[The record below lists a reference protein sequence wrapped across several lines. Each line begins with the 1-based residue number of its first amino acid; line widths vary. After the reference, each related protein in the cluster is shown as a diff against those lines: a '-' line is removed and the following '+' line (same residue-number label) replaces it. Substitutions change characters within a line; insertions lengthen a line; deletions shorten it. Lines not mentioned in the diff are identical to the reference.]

1 MALVPLVNIDNAGQ
15 YGIVTDIPPYQLP
28 PNAWSG
34 GNNVRVRNSGIKKC
48 AGFEEVFASCP
59 VPPHHIFPVADGTS
73 VYWVALGEE
82 KAYVFKNQGG
92 GWTNITRQTTGADV
106 NYTTSEE
113 EGWSHTI
120 IGGVPVMTNF
130 RDPPQFWATAG
141 GVYATATKLVELSNW
156 EASADLCKSIKSFK
170 TFLIALNMDRS
181 TVPYPKLVKW
191 SNEAASHAPP
201 TSWDEA
207 DATKDAGEYELAD
220 TPGDIIDGLQLGESF
235 MIYKDDAIYIM
246 NYIGTPFIFSFR
258 LLSPTV
264 GILSKNCVSE
274 FSGGHFFFGKTN
286 IYLNNGQT
294 ISPLL
299 TDRMRR
305 EVFENLDGDNFKRS
319 FTVADYNRNEMLA
332 CYPAGGYTYPN
343 RAVIWNWNTNTLTI
357 RDLPNPS
364 SMGFGVAF
372 VSTTSDAWGAE
383 TTLNGTITAGS
394 PASGASLTVTA
405 TGASTGKPAF
415 PTSGTVVVDEEQ
427 ITYTGTTSTTLTG
440 ITRGANST
448 SADGHT
454 SGVVVSEFSTGWDA
468 AARVWGSLT
477 FERGAEN
484 LLFCVPGTSTGVI
497 SAATQANPV
506 RITST
511 AHNLSNGDKI
521 IIDNVAGMTE
531 INAPAGSAYPAAGVL
546 YAKIDATNPA
556 TEFTLYTDAAL
567 SASLNGTG
575 FSAYS
580 GSGGNIYK
588 QRIFKDNTG
597 NTEDGATMNSYI
609 SRTGIALTQDGSYD
623 QSRVKY
629 IRAVWPRMEVSGS
642 NGEVNIYV
650 AKQMFPE
657 EAVTW
662 AGPYTFNPN
671 EESKVSCTVT
681 GRYYG
686 IKIESDT
693 DVDWNLSGV
702 GFEIEDAGH
711 R

>member
-59 VPPHHIFPVADGTS
+59 IPPHYIFPVSDGTS
-73 VYWVALGEE
+73 VYWLALGED

-130 RDPPQFWATAG
+130 RDPPQFWG
-141 GVYATATKLVELSNW
+141 LSSGIYATGTKLAELSNW
-156 EASADLCKSIKSFK
+156 EASTDLCKSIKSFK
-170 TFLIALNMDRS
+170 TFLIALNLTRAS
-181 TVPYPKLVKW
+181 VPYPKLVKW
-191 SNEAASHAPP
+191 SNEAASHAVP

-246 NYIGTPFIFSFR
+246 NYIGTPFIFSFK
-258 LLSPTV
+258 LLSPTI
-264 GILSKNCVSE
+264 GILAKNCVSE

-299 TDRMRR
+299 TDRLRR
-305 EVFENLDGDNFKRS
+305 EVFDNLDGDNFKRS

-332 CYPAGGYTYPN
+332 CYPSGGYTYPN
-343 RAVIWNWNTNTLTI
+343 KAIIWNWSTNTLTL

-372 VSTTSDAWGAE
+372 VSTDSDE
-383 TTLNGTITAGS
+383 
-394 PASGASLTVTA
+394 
-405 TGASTGKPAF
+405 
-415 PTSGTVVVDEEQ
+415 
-427 ITYTGTTSTTLTG
+427 
-440 ITRGANST
+440 
-448 SADGHT
+448 
-454 SGVVVSEFSTGWDA
+454 WDDNTKDWDT

-477 FERGAEN
+477 FEKGAEN
-484 LLFCVPGTSTGVI
+484 LLFCVPGTSTGVM
-497 SAATQANPV
+497 SAATKANPV
-506 RITST
+506 RITTSS

-531 INAPAGSAYPAAGVL
+531 INAPAGSAYPADGVL

-556 TEFTLYTDAAL
+556 TEFTLYTDASL
-567 SASLNGTG
+567 STSLDGTG
-575 FSAYS
+575 FTTYT
-580 GSGGNIYK
+580 SGGNIYK

-597 NTEDGATMNSYI
+597 NTEDGSNMTSYI
-609 SRTGIALTQDGSYD
+609 ARTGIALTQDGSYD
-623 QSRVKY
+623 QSQVKY
-629 IRAVWPRMEVSGS
+629 VRAVWPRMQVSGS
-642 NGEVNIYV
+642 GGKVNVYV

-657 EAVTW
+657 DAVTW
-662 AGPYTFNPN
+662 AGPYEFNPD
-671 EESKVSCTVT
+671 EQSKVSCTIS

-686 IKIESDT
+686 VKIESDT

-702 GFEIEDAGH
+702 GFEVEDAGS

>member
-1 MALVPLVNIDNAGQ
+1 MALTPLINIDNAGQ

-59 VPPHHIFPVADGTS
+59 IPPHHIFSVSDGTS
-73 VYWVALGEE
+73 VYWMALGED

-92 GWTNITRQTTGADV
+92 GWTNITRQTTGSDV

-130 RDPPQFWATAG
+130 RDAPQFWALSS
-141 GVYATATKLVELSNW
+141 GVYATGTKLAELSNW
-156 EASADLCKSIKSFK
+156 ESSTDLCKSIKSFK
-170 TFLIALNMDRS
+170 TFLIALNMDRAG
-181 TVPYPKLVKW
+181 VPYPKLVKW
-191 SNEAASHAPP
+191 SNEAASHAVP

-246 NYIGTPFIFSFR
+246 NYIGTPFIFSFK
-258 LLSPTV
+258 LLSPTI
-264 GILSKNCVSE
+264 GILTKNCVSE

-286 IYLNNGQT
+286 IYLNDGQT

-299 TDRMRR
+299 TDRLRR
-305 EVFENLDGDNFKRS
+305 EVFDNLDGDNFKRS

-332 CYPAGGYTYPN
+332 CYPSGGYTYPN
-343 RAVIWNWNTNTLTI
+343 KAVIWNWSTNTLTL

-372 VSTTSDAWGAE
+372 VSTDSDE
-383 TTLNGTITAGS
+383 
-394 PASGASLTVTA
+394 
-405 TGASTGKPAF
+405 
-415 PTSGTVVVDEEQ
+415 
-427 ITYTGTTSTTLTG
+427 
-440 ITRGANST
+440 
-448 SADGHT
+448 
-454 SGVVVSEFSTGWDA
+454 WDDNTKDWDT

-477 FERGAEN
+477 FEKGAEN
-484 LLFCVPGTSTGVI
+484 LLFCVPGTSTGVM
-497 SAATQANPV
+497 SAATKANPV
-506 RITST
+506 RITTSS

-531 INAPAGSAYPAAGVL
+531 INAPGGSAYPASGVL
-546 YAKIDATNPA
+546 YAKIDGTNPA
-556 TEFTLYTDAAL
+556 TEFTLYTDADL
-567 SASLNGTG
+567 SSSLNGTG
-575 FSAYS
+575 FTTYT
-580 GSGGNIYK
+580 SGGNIYK
-588 QRIFKDNTG
+588 QRIFKDNSG
-597 NTEDGATMNSYI
+597 NTEDGSNMTSYI
-609 SRTGIALTQDGSYD
+609 ARTGIALTQDGSYD
-623 QSRVKY
+623 QSQVKY
-629 IRAVWPRMEVSGS
+629 VRAVWPRMQVSGS
-642 NGEVNIYV
+642 GGKVKVYV
-650 AKQMFPE
+650 AKQMYPE
-657 EAVTW
+657 DAVTW
-662 AGPYTFNPN
+662 AGPYDFNPDSQ
-671 EESKVSCTVT
+671 SKVSCTVS

-702 GFEIEDAGH
+702 GFEVEDAGS

>member
-1 MALVPLVNIDNAGQ
+1 MALTPLVNIDNAGQ

-59 VPPHHIFPVADGTS
+59 IPPHHIFPVSDGTS
-73 VYWVALGEE
+73 VYWIALGED

-92 GWTNITRQTTGADV
+92 AWTNITRQTTGADV

-130 RDPPQFWATAG
+130 RDPPQFWALSSGIYSTS
-141 GVYATATKLVELSNW
+141 TKLVELSNW

-170 TFLIALNMDRS
+170 TFLIAMNMTRS

-220 TPGDIIDGLQLGESF
+220 TPGDIVDGLQLGESF

-246 NYIGTPFIFSFR
+246 NYIGTPFIFSFK
-258 LLSPTV
+258 LLSPTI
-264 GILSKNCVSE
+264 GILAKNCVSE

-343 RAVIWNWNTNTLTI
+343 RAVIWNWNTNTLTV

-372 VSTTSDAWGAE
+372 VSTDSDEWDDDTSE
-383 TTLNGTITAGS
+383 
-394 PASGASLTVTA
+394 
-405 TGASTGKPAF
+405 
-415 PTSGTVVVDEEQ
+415 
-427 ITYTGTTSTTLTG
+427 
-440 ITRGANST
+440 
-448 SADGHT
+448 
-454 SGVVVSEFSTGWDA
+454 WDT

-477 FERGAEN
+477 FEKGAEN
-484 LLFCVPGTSTGVI
+484 CCFVFRELL
-497 SAATQANPV
+497 Q
-506 RITST
+506 
-511 AHNLSNGDKI
+511 
-521 IIDNVAGMTE
+521 E
-531 INAPAGSAYPAAGVL
+531 
-546 YAKIDATNPA
+546 
-556 TEFTLYTDAAL
+556 
-567 SASLNGTG
+567 
-575 FSAYS
+575 
-580 GSGGNIYK
+580 
-588 QRIFKDNTG
+588 
-597 NTEDGATMNSYI
+597 
-609 SRTGIALTQDGSYD
+609 
-623 QSRVKY
+623 
-629 IRAVWPRMEVSGS
+629 
-642 NGEVNIYV
+642 
-650 AKQMFPE
+650 
-657 EAVTW
+657 
-662 AGPYTFNPN
+662 
-671 EESKVSCTVT
+671 
-681 GRYYG
+681 
-686 IKIESDT
+686 
-693 DVDWNLSGV
+693 
-702 GFEIEDAGH
+702 
-711 R
+711 

>member
-59 VPPHHIFPVADGTS
+59 IPPHHIFPVSDGTS
-73 VYWVALGEE
+73 VYWLALGED

-130 RDPPQFWATAG
+130 RDPPQFWALSSG
-141 GVYATATKLVELSNW
+141 IYATGTKLAELSNW
-156 EASADLCKSIKSFK
+156 EASTDLCKSIKSFK
-170 TFLIALNMDRS
+170 TFLIALNMTRAS
-181 TVPYPKLVKW
+181 VPYPKLVKW
-191 SNEAASHAPP
+191 SNEAASHAVP

-246 NYIGTPFIFSFR
+246 NYIGTPFIFSFK
-258 LLSPTV
+258 LLSPTI
-264 GILSKNCVSE
+264 GILAKNCVSE

-299 TDRMRR
+299 TDRLRR
-305 EVFENLDGDNFKRS
+305 EVFDNLDGDNFKRS

-332 CYPAGGYTYPN
+332 CYPSGGYTYPN
-343 RAVIWNWNTNTLTI
+343 KAIIWNWSTNTLTL

-372 VSTTSDAWGAE
+372 VSTDSDE
-383 TTLNGTITAGS
+383 
-394 PASGASLTVTA
+394 
-405 TGASTGKPAF
+405 
-415 PTSGTVVVDEEQ
+415 
-427 ITYTGTTSTTLTG
+427 
-440 ITRGANST
+440 
-448 SADGHT
+448 
-454 SGVVVSEFSTGWDA
+454 WDDNTKDWDT

-477 FERGAEN
+477 FEKGAEN
-484 LLFCVPGTSTGVI
+484 LLFCVPGTSTGVM
-497 SAATQANPV
+497 SAATKANPV
-506 RITST
+506 RITTSS

-556 TEFTLYTDAAL
+556 TEFTLYTDADL
-567 SASLNGTG
+567 STSLDGTG
-575 FSAYS
+575 FTTYT
-580 GSGGNIYK
+580 SGGNIYK
-588 QRIFKDNTG
+588 QRIFKDNSG
-597 NTEDGATMNSYI
+597 NTEDGSNMTSYVA
-609 SRTGIALTQDGSYD
+609 RTGIALTQDGSYD
-623 QSRVKY
+623 QSQVKY
-629 IRAVWPRMEVSGS
+629 VRAVWPRMQVSGS
-642 NGEVNIYV
+642 GGKVNVYV

-657 EAVTW
+657 DAVTW
-662 AGPYTFNPN
+662 AGPYEFNPD
-671 EESKVSCTVT
+671 EQSKVSCTVS

-686 IKIESDT
+686 INIESDT

-702 GFEIEDAGH
+702 GFEVEDAGS

>member
-1 MALVPLVNIDNAGQ
+1 
-15 YGIVTDIPPYQLP
+15 
-28 PNAWSG
+28 
-34 GNNVRVRNSGIKKC
+34 
-48 AGFEEVFASCP
+48 
-59 VPPHHIFPVADGTS
+59 
-73 VYWVALGEE
+73 
-82 KAYVFKNQGG
+82 
-92 GWTNITRQTTGADV
+92 
-106 NYTTSEE
+106 
-113 EGWSHTI
+113 
-120 IGGVPVMTNF
+120 MTNF

-264 GILSKNCVSE
+264 GILAKNCVSE

-454 SGVVVSEFSTGWDA
+454 SGVVVSEFSTGWDT
-468 AARVWGSLT
+468 AARVWGSLS

-597 NTEDGATMNSYI
+597 NTEDGTTMNSYI

>member
-59 VPPHHIFPVADGTS
+59 IPPHHIFPVSDGTS
-73 VYWVALGEE
+73 VYWLALGED

-130 RDPPQFWATAG
+130 RDPPQFWG
-141 GVYATATKLVELSNW
+141 LSSGIYATGTKLAELSNW
-156 EASADLCKSIKSFK
+156 EASTDLCKSIKSFK
-170 TFLIALNMDRS
+170 TFLIALNLTRAS
-181 TVPYPKLVKW
+181 VPYPKLVKW
-191 SNEAASHAPP
+191 SNEAASHAVP

-246 NYIGTPFIFSFR
+246 NYIGTPFIFSFK
-258 LLSPTV
+258 LLSPTI
-264 GILSKNCVSE
+264 GILAKNCVSE

-299 TDRMRR
+299 TDRLRR
-305 EVFENLDGDNFKRS
+305 EVFDNLDGDNFKRS

-332 CYPAGGYTYPN
+332 CYPSGGYTYPN
-343 RAVIWNWNTNTLTI
+343 KAIIWNWSTNTLTL

-372 VSTTSDAWGAE
+372 VSTDSDE
-383 TTLNGTITAGS
+383 
-394 PASGASLTVTA
+394 
-405 TGASTGKPAF
+405 
-415 PTSGTVVVDEEQ
+415 
-427 ITYTGTTSTTLTG
+427 
-440 ITRGANST
+440 
-448 SADGHT
+448 
-454 SGVVVSEFSTGWDA
+454 WDDNTKDWDT

-477 FERGAEN
+477 FEKGAEN
-484 LLFCVPGTSTGVI
+484 LLFCVPGTSTGVM
-497 SAATQANPV
+497 SAATKANPV
-506 RITST
+506 RITTSS

-531 INAPAGSAYPAAGVL
+531 INAPAGSAYPADGVL

-556 TEFTLYTDAAL
+556 TEFTLYTDASL
-567 SASLNGTG
+567 STSLDGTG
-575 FSAYS
+575 FTTYT
-580 GSGGNIYK
+580 SGGNIYK

-597 NTEDGATMNSYI
+597 NTEDGSNMTSYI
-609 SRTGIALTQDGSYD
+609 ARTGIALTQDGSYD
-623 QSRVKY
+623 QSQVKY
-629 IRAVWPRMEVSGS
+629 VRAVWPRMQVSGS
-642 NGEVNIYV
+642 SGKVNVYV
-650 AKQMFPE
+650 AKQMYPE
-657 EAVTW
+657 DAVTW
-662 AGPYTFNPN
+662 AGPYEFNPD
-671 EESKVSCTVT
+671 EQSKVSCTVS
-681 GRYYG
+681 GRFYG
-686 IKIESDT
+686 VKIESDT

-702 GFEIEDAGH
+702 GFEVEDAGS

>member
-1 MALVPLVNIDNAGQ
+1 MALTPLINIDNAGQ

-59 VPPHHIFPVADGTS
+59 IPPHHIFSVSDGTS
-73 VYWVALGEE
+73 VYWMALGED

-92 GWTNITRQTTGADV
+92 GWTNITRQTTGSDV

-130 RDPPQFWATAG
+130 RDAPQFWALSS
-141 GVYATATKLVELSNW
+141 GVYATGTKLAELSNW
-156 EASADLCKSIKSFK
+156 EASTDLCKSIKSFK
-170 TFLIALNMDRS
+170 TFLIALNMDRAG
-181 TVPYPKLVKW
+181 VPYPKLVKW
-191 SNEAASHAPP
+191 SNEAASHAVP

-207 DATKDAGEYELAD
+207 DATKDAGEYVLAD

-246 NYIGTPFIFSFR
+246 NYIGTPFIFSFK
-258 LLSPTV
+258 LLSPTI
-264 GILSKNCVSE
+264 GILTKNCVSE

-286 IYLNNGQT
+286 IYLNDGQT

-299 TDRMRR
+299 TDRLRR
-305 EVFENLDGDNFKRS
+305 EVFDNLDGDNFKRS

-332 CYPAGGYTYPN
+332 CYPSGGYTYPN
-343 RAVIWNWNTNTLTI
+343 KAVIWNWSTNTLTL

-372 VSTTSDAWGAE
+372 VSTDSDE
-383 TTLNGTITAGS
+383 
-394 PASGASLTVTA
+394 
-405 TGASTGKPAF
+405 
-415 PTSGTVVVDEEQ
+415 
-427 ITYTGTTSTTLTG
+427 
-440 ITRGANST
+440 
-448 SADGHT
+448 
-454 SGVVVSEFSTGWDA
+454 WDDNTKDWDT

-477 FERGAEN
+477 FEKGAEN
-484 LLFCVPGTSTGVI
+484 LLFCVPGTSTGVM
-497 SAATQANPV
+497 SAATKANPV
-506 RITST
+506 RITTSS

-531 INAPAGSAYPAAGVL
+531 INAPGGSAYPASGVL
-546 YAKIDATNPA
+546 YAKIDGTNPA
-556 TEFTLYTDAAL
+556 TEFTLYTDADL
-567 SASLNGTG
+567 SSSLNGTG
-575 FSAYS
+575 FTTYT
-580 GSGGNIYK
+580 SGGNIYK
-588 QRIFKDNTG
+588 QRIFKDNSG
-597 NTEDGATMNSYI
+597 NTEDGSNMTSYI
-609 SRTGIALTQDGSYD
+609 ARTGIALTQDGSYD
-623 QSRVKY
+623 QSQVKY
-629 IRAVWPRMEVSGS
+629 VRAVWPRMQVSGS
-642 NGEVNIYV
+642 GGKVKVYV
-650 AKQMFPE
+650 AKQMYPE
-657 EAVTW
+657 DAVTW
-662 AGPYTFNPN
+662 AGPYDFNPDRQ
-671 EESKVSCTVT
+671 SKVSCTVS

-702 GFEIEDAGH
+702 GFEVEDAGS

>member
-59 VPPHHIFPVADGTS
+59 IPPHHIFPVSDGTS
-73 VYWVALGEE
+73 VYWLALGED

-130 RDPPQFWATAG
+130 RDPPQFWALSSG
-141 GVYATATKLVELSNW
+141 IYATGTKLAELSNW
-156 EASADLCKSIKSFK
+156 EASTDLCKSIKSFK
-170 TFLIALNMDRS
+170 TFLIALNMTRAS
-181 TVPYPKLVKW
+181 VPYPKLVKW
-191 SNEAASHAPP
+191 SNEAASHAVP

-246 NYIGTPFIFSFR
+246 NYIGTPFIFSFK
-258 LLSPTV
+258 LLSPTI
-264 GILSKNCVSE
+264 GILAKNCVSE

-299 TDRMRR
+299 TDRLRR
-305 EVFENLDGDNFKRS
+305 EVFDNLDGDNFKRS

-332 CYPAGGYTYPN
+332 CYPSGGYTYPN
-343 RAVIWNWNTNTLTI
+343 KAIIWNWSTNTLTL

-372 VSTTSDAWGAE
+372 VSTDSDE
-383 TTLNGTITAGS
+383 
-394 PASGASLTVTA
+394 
-405 TGASTGKPAF
+405 
-415 PTSGTVVVDEEQ
+415 
-427 ITYTGTTSTTLTG
+427 
-440 ITRGANST
+440 
-448 SADGHT
+448 
-454 SGVVVSEFSTGWDA
+454 WDDNTKDWDT

-477 FERGAEN
+477 FEKGAEN
-484 LLFCVPGTSTGVI
+484 LLFCVPGTSTGVM
-497 SAATQANPV
+497 SAATKANPV
-506 RITST
+506 RITTSS

-531 INAPAGSAYPAAGVL
+531 INAPAGSAYPADGVL

-556 TEFTLYTDAAL
+556 TEFTLYTDASL
-567 SASLNGTG
+567 STSLDGTG
-575 FSAYS
+575 FTTYT
-580 GSGGNIYK
+580 SGGNIYK

-597 NTEDGATMNSYI
+597 NTEDGSNMTSYI

-623 QSRVKY
+623 QSQVKY
-629 IRAVWPRMEVSGS
+629 VRAVWPRMQVSGS
-642 NGEVNIYV
+642 SGKVNVYV

-657 EAVTW
+657 DAVTW
-662 AGPYTFNPN
+662 AGPYEFNPD
-671 EESKVSCTVT
+671 EQSKVSCTIS

-702 GFEIEDAGH
+702 GFEVEDAGS

>member
-59 VPPHHIFPVADGTS
+59 IPPHHIFPVSDGTS
-73 VYWVALGEE
+73 VYWVALGED

-130 RDPPQFWATAG
+130 RDPPQFWALSSG
-141 GVYATATKLVELSNW
+141 IYATGTKLAELSNW
-156 EASADLCKSIKSFK
+156 EASTDLCKSIKSFK
-170 TFLIALNMDRS
+170 TFLIALNMTRA

-246 NYIGTPFIFSFR
+246 NYIGTPFIFSFK
-258 LLSPTV
+258 LLSPTI
-264 GILSKNCVSE
+264 GILAKNCVSE

-299 TDRMRR
+299 TDRLRR
-305 EVFENLDGDNFKRS
+305 EVFDNLDGDNFKRS

-332 CYPAGGYTYPN
+332 CYPSGGYTYPN
-343 RAVIWNWNTNTLTI
+343 KAIIWNWSTNTLTL

-372 VSTTSDAWGAE
+372 VSTDSDE
-383 TTLNGTITAGS
+383 
-394 PASGASLTVTA
+394 
-405 TGASTGKPAF
+405 
-415 PTSGTVVVDEEQ
+415 
-427 ITYTGTTSTTLTG
+427 
-440 ITRGANST
+440 
-448 SADGHT
+448 
-454 SGVVVSEFSTGWDA
+454 WDDNTKDWNT

-477 FERGAEN
+477 FEKGAEN
-484 LLFCVPGTSTGVI
+484 LLFCVPGTSTGVM
-497 SAATQANPV
+497 SAATKANPV
-506 RITST
+506 RITTSS

-556 TEFTLYTDAAL
+556 TEFTLYTDADL
-567 SASLNGTG
+567 STSLDGTG
-575 FSAYS
+575 FTTYT
-580 GSGGNIYK
+580 SGGNIYK
-588 QRIFKDNTG
+588 QRIFKDNSG
-597 NTEDGATMNSYI
+597 NTEDGSNMTSYI
-609 SRTGIALTQDGSYD
+609 ARTGIALTQDGSYD
-623 QSRVKY
+623 QSQVKY
-629 IRAVWPRMEVSGS
+629 VRSVWPRMQVSGS
-642 NGEVNIYV
+642 GGKVNVYV
-650 AKQMFPE
+650 AKQMYPE
-657 EAVTW
+657 DAVTW
-662 AGPYTFNPN
+662 AGPYEFNSD
-671 EESKVSCTVT
+671 EQSKVSCTVS

-702 GFEIEDAGH
+702 GFEVEDAGS

>member
-59 VPPHHIFPVADGTS
+59 IPPHHIFPVSDGTS
-73 VYWVALGEE
+73 VYWLALGED

-130 RDPPQFWATAG
+130 RDPPQFWG
-141 GVYATATKLVELSNW
+141 LSSGIYATGTKLAELSNW
-156 EASADLCKSIKSFK
+156 EASNDLCKSIKSFK
-170 TFLIALNMDRS
+170 TFLIALNMTRA

-191 SNEAASHAPP
+191 SNEAASHAVP

-246 NYIGTPFIFSFR
+246 NYIGTPFIFSFK
-258 LLSPTV
+258 LLSPTI
-264 GILSKNCVSE
+264 GILAKNCVSE

-299 TDRMRR
+299 TDRLRR
-305 EVFENLDGDNFKRS
+305 EVFDNLDGDNFKRS

-332 CYPAGGYTYPN
+332 CYPSGGYTYPN
-343 RAVIWNWNTNTLTI
+343 KAIIWNWSTNTLTL

-372 VSTTSDAWGAE
+372 VSTDSDE
-383 TTLNGTITAGS
+383 
-394 PASGASLTVTA
+394 
-405 TGASTGKPAF
+405 
-415 PTSGTVVVDEEQ
+415 
-427 ITYTGTTSTTLTG
+427 
-440 ITRGANST
+440 
-448 SADGHT
+448 
-454 SGVVVSEFSTGWDA
+454 WDDNTKDWDT

-477 FERGAEN
+477 FEKGAEN
-484 LLFCVPGTSTGVI
+484 LLFCVPGTSTGVM
-497 SAATQANPV
+497 SAATKANPV
-506 RITST
+506 RITTSS

-531 INAPAGSAYPAAGVL
+531 INAPAGSAYPADGVL

-556 TEFTLYTDAAL
+556 TEFTLYTDASL
-567 SASLNGTG
+567 STSLDGTG
-575 FSAYS
+575 FTTYT
-580 GSGGNIYK
+580 SGGNIYK

-597 NTEDGATMNSYI
+597 NTEDGSNMTSYI
-609 SRTGIALTQDGSYD
+609 ARTGIALTQDGSYD
-623 QSRVKY
+623 QSQVKY
-629 IRAVWPRMEVSGS
+629 VRAVWPRMQVSGS
-642 NGEVNIYV
+642 GGKVNVYV

-657 EAVTW
+657 DAVTW
-662 AGPYTFNPN
+662 AGPYEFNPD
-671 EESKVSCTVT
+671 EQSKVSCTVS

-702 GFEIEDAGH
+702 GFEVEDAGS

>member
-1 MALVPLVNIDNAGQ
+1 
-15 YGIVTDIPPYQLP
+15 
-28 PNAWSG
+28 
-34 GNNVRVRNSGIKKC
+34 
-48 AGFEEVFASCP
+48 
-59 VPPHHIFPVADGTS
+59 
-73 VYWVALGEE
+73 
-82 KAYVFKNQGG
+82 
-92 GWTNITRQTTGADV
+92 
-106 NYTTSEE
+106 
-113 EGWSHTI
+113 
-120 IGGVPVMTNF
+120 
-130 RDPPQFWATAG
+130 
-141 GVYATATKLVELSNW
+141 
-156 EASADLCKSIKSFK
+156 
-170 TFLIALNMDRS
+170 
-181 TVPYPKLVKW
+181 
-191 SNEAASHAPP
+191 
-201 TSWDEA
+201 
-207 DATKDAGEYELAD
+207 
-220 TPGDIIDGLQLGESF
+220 
-235 MIYKDDAIYIM
+235 
-246 NYIGTPFIFSFR
+246 
-258 LLSPTV
+258 
-264 GILSKNCVSE
+264 
-274 FSGGHFFFGKTN
+274 
-286 IYLNNGQT
+286 
-294 ISPLL
+294 
-299 TDRMRR
+299 
-305 EVFENLDGDNFKRS
+305 
-319 FTVADYNRNEMLA
+319 MLA

-454 SGVVVSEFSTGWDA
+454 SGVVVSEFSTGWDT
-468 AARVWGSLT
+468 AARVWGSLS

-597 NTEDGATMNSYI
+597 NTEDGTTMNSYI

>member
-59 VPPHHIFPVADGTS
+59 IPPHYIFPVSDGTS
-73 VYWVALGEE
+73 VYWLALGED

-130 RDPPQFWATAG
+130 RDPPQFWG
-141 GVYATATKLVELSNW
+141 LSSGIYATGTKLAELSNW
-156 EASADLCKSIKSFK
+156 EASTDLCKSIKSFK
-170 TFLIALNMDRS
+170 TFLIALNLTRAS
-181 TVPYPKLVKW
+181 VPYPKLVKW
-191 SNEAASHAPP
+191 SNEAASHAVP

-246 NYIGTPFIFSFR
+246 NYIGTPFIFSFK
-258 LLSPTV
+258 LLSPTI
-264 GILSKNCVSE
+264 GILAKNCVSE

-299 TDRMRR
+299 TDRLRR
-305 EVFENLDGDNFKRS
+305 EVFDNLDGDNFKRS

-332 CYPAGGYTYPN
+332 CYPSGGYTYPN
-343 RAVIWNWNTNTLTI
+343 KAIIWNWSTNTLTL

-372 VSTTSDAWGAE
+372 VSTDSDE
-383 TTLNGTITAGS
+383 
-394 PASGASLTVTA
+394 
-405 TGASTGKPAF
+405 
-415 PTSGTVVVDEEQ
+415 
-427 ITYTGTTSTTLTG
+427 
-440 ITRGANST
+440 
-448 SADGHT
+448 
-454 SGVVVSEFSTGWDA
+454 WDDNTKDWDT

-477 FERGAEN
+477 FEKGAEN
-484 LLFCVPGTSTGVI
+484 LLFCVPGTSTGVM
-497 SAATQANPV
+497 SAATKANPV
-506 RITST
+506 RITTSS

-546 YAKIDATNPA
+546 YAKIDATNPS
-556 TEFTLYTDAAL
+556 TEFTLYTDASL
-567 SASLNGTG
+567 STSLDGTG
-575 FSAYS
+575 FTTYT
-580 GSGGNIYK
+580 SGGNIYK
-588 QRIFKDNTG
+588 QRIFKDNSG
-597 NTEDGATMNSYI
+597 NTEDGSNMTSYI
-609 SRTGIALTQDGSYD
+609 ARTGIALTQDGSYD
-623 QSRVKY
+623 QSQVKY
-629 IRAVWPRMEVSGS
+629 VRAVWPRMQVSGS
-642 NGEVNIYV
+642 GGKVNVYV

-657 EAVTW
+657 DAVTW
-662 AGPYTFNPN
+662 AGPYEFNPD
-671 EESKVSCTVT
+671 EQSKVSCTIS

-686 IKIESDT
+686 VKIESDT

-702 GFEIEDAGH
+702 GFEVEDAGS

>member
-59 VPPHHIFPVADGTS
+59 IPPHYIFPVSDGTS
-73 VYWVALGEE
+73 VYWLALGED

-130 RDPPQFWATAG
+130 RDPPQFWG
-141 GVYATATKLVELSNW
+141 LSSGIYATGTKLAELSNW
-156 EASADLCKSIKSFK
+156 EASTDLCKSIKSFK
-170 TFLIALNMDRS
+170 TFLIALNLTRAS
-181 TVPYPKLVKW
+181 VPYPKLVKW
-191 SNEAASHAPP
+191 SNEAASHAVP

-246 NYIGTPFIFSFR
+246 NYIGTPFIFSFK
-258 LLSPTV
+258 LLSPTI
-264 GILSKNCVSE
+264 GILAKNCVSE

-299 TDRMRR
+299 TDRLRR
-305 EVFENLDGDNFKRS
+305 EVFDNLDGDNFKRS

-332 CYPAGGYTYPN
+332 CYPSGGYTYPN
-343 RAVIWNWNTNTLTI
+343 KAIIWNWSTNTLTL

-372 VSTTSDAWGAE
+372 VSTDSDE
-383 TTLNGTITAGS
+383 
-394 PASGASLTVTA
+394 
-405 TGASTGKPAF
+405 
-415 PTSGTVVVDEEQ
+415 
-427 ITYTGTTSTTLTG
+427 
-440 ITRGANST
+440 
-448 SADGHT
+448 
-454 SGVVVSEFSTGWDA
+454 WDDNTKDWDT

-477 FERGAEN
+477 FEKGAEN
-484 LLFCVPGTSTGVI
+484 LLFCVPGTSTGVM
-497 SAATQANPV
+497 SAATKANPV
-506 RITST
+506 RITTSS

-546 YAKIDATNPA
+546 YAKIDATNPS
-556 TEFTLYTDAAL
+556 TEFTLYTDASL
-567 SASLNGTG
+567 STSLDGTG
-575 FSAYS
+575 FTTYT
-580 GSGGNIYK
+580 SGGNIYK
-588 QRIFKDNTG
+588 QRIFKDNSG
-597 NTEDGATMNSYI
+597 NTEDGSNMTSYI
-609 SRTGIALTQDGSYD
+609 ARTGIALTQDGSYD
-623 QSRVKY
+623 QSQVKY
-629 IRAVWPRMEVSGS
+629 VRAVWPRMQVSGS
-642 NGEVNIYV
+642 GGKVNVYV
-650 AKQMFPE
+650 AKQMYPE
-657 EAVTW
+657 DAVTW
-662 AGPYTFNPN
+662 AGPYEFNPDTS
-671 EESKVSCTVT
+671 SKVSCTVS

-686 IKIESDT
+686 IKIESNT

-702 GFEIEDAGH
+702 GFEVEDAGS

>member
-59 VPPHHIFPVADGTS
+59 IPPHHIFPVSDGTS
-73 VYWVALGEE
+73 VYWLALGED

-130 RDPPQFWATAG
+130 RDPPQFWALSSG
-141 GVYATATKLVELSNW
+141 IYATGTKLAELSNW
-156 EASADLCKSIKSFK
+156 EASTDLCKSIKSFK
-170 TFLIALNMDRS
+170 TFLIALNMTRAS
-181 TVPYPKLVKW
+181 VPYPKLVKW
-191 SNEAASHAPP
+191 SNEAASHAVP

-246 NYIGTPFIFSFR
+246 NYIGTPFIFSFK
-258 LLSPTV
+258 LLSPTI
-264 GILSKNCVSE
+264 GILAKNCVSE

-299 TDRMRR
+299 TDRLRR
-305 EVFENLDGDNFKRS
+305 EVFDNLDGDNFKRS

-332 CYPAGGYTYPN
+332 CYPSGGYTYPN
-343 RAVIWNWNTNTLTI
+343 KAIIWNWSTNTLTL

-372 VSTTSDAWGAE
+372 VSTDSDE
-383 TTLNGTITAGS
+383 
-394 PASGASLTVTA
+394 
-405 TGASTGKPAF
+405 
-415 PTSGTVVVDEEQ
+415 
-427 ITYTGTTSTTLTG
+427 
-440 ITRGANST
+440 
-448 SADGHT
+448 
-454 SGVVVSEFSTGWDA
+454 WDDNTKDWDT

-477 FERGAEN
+477 FEKGAEN
-484 LLFCVPGTSTGVI
+484 LLFCVPGTSTGVM
-497 SAATQANPV
+497 SAATKANPV
-506 RITST
+506 RITTSS

-531 INAPAGSAYPAAGVL
+531 INAPAGSAYPADGVL

-556 TEFTLYTDAAL
+556 TEFTLYTDASL
-567 SASLNGTG
+567 STSLDGTG
-575 FSAYS
+575 FTTYT
-580 GSGGNIYK
+580 SGGNIYK

-597 NTEDGATMNSYI
+597 NTEDGSNMTSYI

-623 QSRVKY
+623 QSQVKY
-629 IRAVWPRMEVSGS
+629 VRAVWPRMQVSGS
-642 NGEVNIYV
+642 SGKVNVYV
-650 AKQMFPE
+650 AKQMYPE
-657 EAVTW
+657 DAVTW
-662 AGPYTFNPN
+662 AGPYEFNPD
-671 EESKVSCTVT
+671 EQSKVSCTIS

-686 IKIESDT
+686 IKIESNT

-702 GFEIEDAGH
+702 GFEVEDAGS

>member
-59 VPPHHIFPVADGTS
+59 IPPHHIFPVSDGTS
-73 VYWVALGEE
+73 VYWLALGED

-92 GWTNITRQTTGADV
+92 GWTNITRQTTGSDV

-130 RDPPQFWATAG
+130 KDPPQFWALSSGA
-141 GVYATATKLVELSNW
+141 YNTATKLAELSNW
-156 EASADLCKSIKSFK
+156 EASTDLCKSIKSFK
-170 TFLIALNMDRS
+170 TFLIALNMTRAG
-181 TVPYPKLVKW
+181 VPYPKLVKW

-220 TPGDIIDGLQLGESF
+220 TPGDIVDGLQLGESF

-246 NYIGTPFIFSFR
+246 NYIGTPFIFSFK
-258 LLSPTV
+258 LLSPTI
-264 GILSKNCVSE
+264 GILAKNFVSE

-299 TDRMRR
+299 TDRLRR
-305 EVFENLDGDNFKRS
+305 EVFDNLDGDNFKRS

-332 CYPAGGYTYPN
+332 CFPSGGYTYPN
-343 RAVIWNWNTNTLTI
+343 KAIIWNWSTNTLTV

-372 VSTTSDAWGAE
+372 VSTDSDE
-383 TTLNGTITAGS
+383 
-394 PASGASLTVTA
+394 
-405 TGASTGKPAF
+405 
-415 PTSGTVVVDEEQ
+415 
-427 ITYTGTTSTTLTG
+427 
-440 ITRGANST
+440 
-448 SADGHT
+448 
-454 SGVVVSEFSTGWDA
+454 WDDNTKDWDT

-477 FERGAEN
+477 FEKGAEN
-484 LLFCVPGTSTGVI
+484 LLFCVPGTSTGVM
-497 SAATQANPV
+497 SAATKANPV
-506 RITST
+506 RITTSS

-556 TEFTLYTDAAL
+556 TEFTLYTDADL
-567 SASLNGTG
+567 STSLDGTG
-575 FSAYS
+575 FTTYT
-580 GSGGNIYK
+580 SGGNIYK
-588 QRIFKDNTG
+588 QRIFKDNSG
-597 NTEDGATMNSYI
+597 NTEDGSNMTSYI
-609 SRTGIALTQDGSYD
+609 ARTGIALTQDGSYD
-623 QSRVKY
+623 QSQVKY
-629 IRAVWPRMEVSGS
+629 VRAVWPRMQVSGS
-642 NGEVNIYV
+642 GGKVNVYV
-650 AKQMFPE
+650 AKQMYPE
-657 EAVTW
+657 DAVTW
-662 AGPYTFNPN
+662 AGPYEFNPD
-671 EESKVSCTVT
+671 EQSKVSCTVS

-702 GFEIEDAGH
+702 GFEVEDAGS

>member
-1 MALVPLVNIDNAGQ
+1 MALTPLINIDNAGQ

-59 VPPHHIFPVADGTS
+59 IPPHHIFSVSDGTS
-73 VYWVALGEE
+73 VYWMALGED

-92 GWTNITRQTTGADV
+92 GWTNITRQTTGSDV

-130 RDPPQFWATAG
+130 RDAPQFWALSS
-141 GVYATATKLVELSNW
+141 GVYATGTKLAELSNW
-156 EASADLCKSIKSFK
+156 EASTDLCKSIKSFK
-170 TFLIALNMDRS
+170 TFLIALNMDRAG
-181 TVPYPKLVKW
+181 VPYPKLVKW
-191 SNEAASHAPP
+191 SNEAASHAVP

-246 NYIGTPFIFSFR
+246 NYIGTPFIFSFK
-258 LLSPTV
+258 LLSPTI
-264 GILSKNCVSE
+264 GILTKNCVSE

-286 IYLNNGQT
+286 IYLNDGQT

-299 TDRMRR
+299 TDRLRR
-305 EVFENLDGDNFKRS
+305 EVFDNLDGDNFKRS

-332 CYPAGGYTYPN
+332 CYPSGGYTYPN
-343 RAVIWNWNTNTLTI
+343 KAVIWNWSTNTLTL

-372 VSTTSDAWGAE
+372 VSTDSDE
-383 TTLNGTITAGS
+383 
-394 PASGASLTVTA
+394 
-405 TGASTGKPAF
+405 
-415 PTSGTVVVDEEQ
+415 
-427 ITYTGTTSTTLTG
+427 
-440 ITRGANST
+440 
-448 SADGHT
+448 
-454 SGVVVSEFSTGWDA
+454 WDDNTKDWDT

-477 FERGAEN
+477 FEKGAEN
-484 LLFCVPGTSTGVI
+484 LLFCVPGTSTGVM
-497 SAATQANPV
+497 SAATKANPV
-506 RITST
+506 RITTSS

-531 INAPAGSAYPAAGVL
+531 INAPGGSAYPASGVL
-546 YAKIDATNPA
+546 YAKIDGTNPA
-556 TEFTLYTDAAL
+556 TEFTLYTDADL
-567 SASLNGTG
+567 SSSLNGTG
-575 FSAYS
+575 FTTYT
-580 GSGGNIYK
+580 SGGNIYK
-588 QRIFKDNTG
+588 QRIFKDNSG
-597 NTEDGATMNSYI
+597 NTEDGSNMTSYI
-609 SRTGIALTQDGSYD
+609 ARTGIALTQDGSYD
-623 QSRVKY
+623 QSQVKY
-629 IRAVWPRMEVSGS
+629 VRAVWPRMQVSGS
-642 NGEVNIYV
+642 GGKVKVYV
-650 AKQMFPE
+650 AKQMYPE
-657 EAVTW
+657 DAVTW
-662 AGPYTFNPN
+662 AGPYDFNPDSQ
-671 EESKVSCTVT
+671 SKVSCTVS

-702 GFEIEDAGH
+702 GFEVEDAGS

>member
-59 VPPHHIFPVADGTS
+59 IPPHHIFPVSDGTS
-73 VYWVALGEE
+73 VYWLALGED

-130 RDPPQFWATAG
+130 RDPPQFWALSSG
-141 GVYATATKLVELSNW
+141 IYATGTKLAELSNW
-156 EASADLCKSIKSFK
+156 EASTDLCKSIKSFK
-170 TFLIALNMDRS
+170 TFLIALNMTRAS
-181 TVPYPKLVKW
+181 VPYPKLVKW
-191 SNEAASHAPP
+191 SNEAASHAVP

-246 NYIGTPFIFSFR
+246 NYIGTPFIFSFK
-258 LLSPTV
+258 LLSPTI
-264 GILSKNCVSE
+264 GILAKNCVSE

-299 TDRMRR
+299 TDRLRR
-305 EVFENLDGDNFKRS
+305 EVFDNLDGDNFKRS

-332 CYPAGGYTYPN
+332 CYPSGGYTYPN
-343 RAVIWNWNTNTLTI
+343 KAIIWNWSTNTLTL

-372 VSTTSDAWGAE
+372 VSTDSDE
-383 TTLNGTITAGS
+383 
-394 PASGASLTVTA
+394 
-405 TGASTGKPAF
+405 
-415 PTSGTVVVDEEQ
+415 
-427 ITYTGTTSTTLTG
+427 
-440 ITRGANST
+440 
-448 SADGHT
+448 
-454 SGVVVSEFSTGWDA
+454 WDDNTKDWDT

-477 FERGAEN
+477 FEKGAEN
-484 LLFCVPGTSTGVI
+484 LLFCVPGTSTGVM
-497 SAATQANPV
+497 SAATKANPV
-506 RITST
+506 RITTSS

-556 TEFTLYTDAAL
+556 TEFTLYTDADL
-567 SASLNGTG
+567 STSLDGTG
-575 FSAYS
+575 FTTYT
-580 GSGGNIYK
+580 SGGNIYK
-588 QRIFKDNTG
+588 QRIFKDNSG
-597 NTEDGATMNSYI
+597 NTEDGSNMTSYVA
-609 SRTGIALTQDGSYD
+609 RTGIALTQDGSYD
-623 QSRVKY
+623 QSQVKY
-629 IRAVWPRMEVSGS
+629 VRAVWPRMQVSGS
-642 NGEVNIYV
+642 GGKVNVYV

-657 EAVTW
+657 DAVTW
-662 AGPYTFNPN
+662 AGPYEFNPD
-671 EESKVSCTVT
+671 EQSKVSCTVS

-702 GFEIEDAGH
+702 GFEVEDAGS

>member
-59 VPPHHIFPVADGTS
+59 IPPHHIFPVSDGTS
-73 VYWVALGEE
+73 VYWLALGED

-130 RDPPQFWATAG
+130 RDPPQFWALSSG
-141 GVYATATKLVELSNW
+141 IYATGTKLAELSNW
-156 EASADLCKSIKSFK
+156 EASTDLCKSIKSFK
-170 TFLIALNMDRS
+170 TFLIALNMTRAS
-181 TVPYPKLVKW
+181 VPYPKLVKW
-191 SNEAASHAPP
+191 SNEAASHAVP

-246 NYIGTPFIFSFR
+246 NYIGTPFIFSFK
-258 LLSPTV
+258 LLSPTI
-264 GILSKNCVSE
+264 GILAKNCVSE

-299 TDRMRR
+299 TDRLRR
-305 EVFENLDGDNFKRS
+305 EVFDNLDGDNFKRS

-332 CYPAGGYTYPN
+332 CYPSGGYTYPN
-343 RAVIWNWNTNTLTI
+343 KAIIWNWSTNTLTL

-372 VSTTSDAWGAE
+372 VSTDSDE
-383 TTLNGTITAGS
+383 
-394 PASGASLTVTA
+394 
-405 TGASTGKPAF
+405 
-415 PTSGTVVVDEEQ
+415 
-427 ITYTGTTSTTLTG
+427 
-440 ITRGANST
+440 
-448 SADGHT
+448 
-454 SGVVVSEFSTGWDA
+454 WDDNTKDWDT

-477 FERGAEN
+477 FEKGAEN
-484 LLFCVPGTSTGVI
+484 LLFCVPGTSTGVM
-497 SAATQANPV
+497 SAATKANPV
-506 RITST
+506 RITTSS

-531 INAPAGSAYPAAGVL
+531 INAPAGSAYPADGVL

-556 TEFTLYTDAAL
+556 TEFTLYTDASL
-567 SASLNGTG
+567 STSLDGTG
-575 FSAYS
+575 FTTYT
-580 GSGGNIYK
+580 SGGNIYK
-588 QRIFKDNTG
+588 QRIFKDNSG
-597 NTEDGATMNSYI
+597 NTEDGSNMTSYI

-623 QSRVKY
+623 QSQVKY
-629 IRAVWPRMEVSGS
+629 VRAVWPRMQVSGS
-642 NGEVNIYV
+642 GGKVNVYV

-657 EAVTW
+657 DAVTW
-662 AGPYTFNPN
+662 AGPYEFNPD
-671 EESKVSCTVT
+671 EQSKVSCTIS

-686 IKIESDT
+686 IKIESNT

-702 GFEIEDAGH
+702 GFEVEDAGS

>member
-59 VPPHHIFPVADGTS
+59 IPPHHIFPVSDGTS
-73 VYWVALGEE
+73 VYWLALGED

-130 RDPPQFWATAG
+130 RDPPQFWALSSG
-141 GVYATATKLVELSNW
+141 IYATGTKLAELSNW
-156 EASADLCKSIKSFK
+156 EASTDLCKSIKSFK
-170 TFLIALNMDRS
+170 TFLIALNMTRAS
-181 TVPYPKLVKW
+181 VPYPKLVKW
-191 SNEAASHAPP
+191 SNEAASHAVP

-246 NYIGTPFIFSFR
+246 NYIGTPFIFSFK
-258 LLSPTV
+258 LLSPTI
-264 GILSKNCVSE
+264 GILAKNCVSE

-299 TDRMRR
+299 TDRLRR
-305 EVFENLDGDNFKRS
+305 EVFDNLDGDNFKRS

-332 CYPAGGYTYPN
+332 CYPSGGYTYPN
-343 RAVIWNWNTNTLTI
+343 KAIIWNWSTNTLTL

-372 VSTTSDAWGAE
+372 VSTDSDE
-383 TTLNGTITAGS
+383 
-394 PASGASLTVTA
+394 
-405 TGASTGKPAF
+405 
-415 PTSGTVVVDEEQ
+415 
-427 ITYTGTTSTTLTG
+427 
-440 ITRGANST
+440 
-448 SADGHT
+448 
-454 SGVVVSEFSTGWDA
+454 WDDNTKDWDT

-477 FERGAEN
+477 FEKGAEN
-484 LLFCVPGTSTGVI
+484 LLFCVPGTSTGVM
-497 SAATQANPV
+497 SAATKANPV
-506 RITST
+506 RITTSS
-511 AHNLSNGDKI
+511 AHYLSNGDKI

-556 TEFTLYTDAAL
+556 TEFTLYTDADL
-567 SASLNGTG
+567 STSLDGTG
-575 FSAYS
+575 FTTYT
-580 GSGGNIYK
+580 SGGNIYK
-588 QRIFKDNTG
+588 QRIFKDNSG
-597 NTEDGATMNSYI
+597 NTEDGSNMTSYVA
-609 SRTGIALTQDGSYD
+609 RTGIALTQDGSYD
-623 QSRVKY
+623 QSQVKY
-629 IRAVWPRMEVSGS
+629 VRAVWPRMQVSGS
-642 NGEVNIYV
+642 GGKVNVYV

-657 EAVTW
+657 DAVTW
-662 AGPYTFNPN
+662 AGPYEFNPD
-671 EESKVSCTVT
+671 EQSKVSCTVS

-702 GFEIEDAGH
+702 GFEVEDAGS

>member
-1 MALVPLVNIDNAGQ
+1 MALTPLINIDNAGQ

-59 VPPHHIFPVADGTS
+59 IPPHHIFSVSDGTS
-73 VYWVALGEE
+73 VYWMALGED

-92 GWTNITRQTTGADV
+92 GWTNITRQTTGSDV

-130 RDPPQFWATAG
+130 RDAPQFWALSS
-141 GVYATATKLVELSNW
+141 GVYATGTKLAELSNW
-156 EASADLCKSIKSFK
+156 EASTDLCKSIKSFK
-170 TFLIALNMDRS
+170 TFLIALNMDRAG
-181 TVPYPKLVKW
+181 VPYPKLVKW
-191 SNEAASHAPP
+191 SNEAASHAVP

-246 NYIGTPFIFSFR
+246 NYIGTPFIFSFK
-258 LLSPTV
+258 LLSPTI
-264 GILSKNCVSE
+264 GILTKNCVSE

-286 IYLNNGQT
+286 IYLNDGQT

-299 TDRMRR
+299 TDRLRR
-305 EVFENLDGDNFKRS
+305 EVFDNLDGDNFKRS

-332 CYPAGGYTYPN
+332 CYPSGGYTYPN
-343 RAVIWNWNTNTLTI
+343 KAVIWNWSTNTLTL

-372 VSTTSDAWGAE
+372 VSTDSDE
-383 TTLNGTITAGS
+383 
-394 PASGASLTVTA
+394 
-405 TGASTGKPAF
+405 
-415 PTSGTVVVDEEQ
+415 
-427 ITYTGTTSTTLTG
+427 
-440 ITRGANST
+440 
-448 SADGHT
+448 
-454 SGVVVSEFSTGWDA
+454 WDDNTKDWDT

-477 FERGAEN
+477 FEKGAEN
-484 LLFCVPGTSTGVI
+484 LLFCVPGTSTGVM
-497 SAATQANPV
+497 SAATKANPV
-506 RITST
+506 RITTSS

-531 INAPAGSAYPAAGVL
+531 INAPAGSAYPASGVL
-546 YAKIDATNPA
+546 YAKIDGTNPA
-556 TEFTLYTDAAL
+556 TEFTLYTDADL
-567 SASLNGTG
+567 SSSLNGTG
-575 FSAYS
+575 FTTYT
-580 GSGGNIYK
+580 SGGNIYK
-588 QRIFKDNTG
+588 QRIFKDNSG
-597 NTEDGATMNSYI
+597 NTEDGSNMTSYI
-609 SRTGIALTQDGSYD
+609 ARTGIALTQDGSYD
-623 QSRVKY
+623 QSQVKY
-629 IRAVWPRMEVSGS
+629 VRAVWPRMQVSGS
-642 NGEVNIYV
+642 GGKVKVYV
-650 AKQMFPE
+650 AKQMYPE
-657 EAVTW
+657 DAVTW
-662 AGPYTFNPN
+662 AGPYDFNPDSQ
-671 EESKVSCTVT
+671 SKVSCTVS

-702 GFEIEDAGH
+702 GFEVEDAGS